1 MIDNYMYDTKHN
13 TEFQGGNNSAQ
24 YDCYWWDDAE
34 PLWITARRQ
43 VGFI

>member
-13 TEFQGGNNSAQ
+13 TEFQSGYNSDQ
-24 YDCYWWDDAE
+24 CECYWWDDAE
-34 PLWITARRQ
+34 PLWITAVRQ